1 MISVLVFICIL
12 SILIVVHEFGH
23 FMAAKKIGVRVEK
36 FSLGFG
42 TQLFKHKKGETEYS
56 VSAVPLGGYVKLAG
70 DSLEEFNAKDYEYLS
85 KPAGKRFWVIVL
97 GPLLNYLLGFLCFWL
112 IFTVGYPAL
121 TAKVGGVMDGF
132 GAKIAGIKPGDKV
145 LEIDGEK
152 VVFWEDLQKIIQAK
166 SEASKVSLLV
176 LRDSREEK
184 IDVVIKQDQF
194 SDILGQKHKVG
205 LLGITPDDEFI
216 TVRKGVLDSF
226 VLGWQKTWELTILTY
241 KGLWRVVTG
250 KLAIKE
256 SVTGPLGIFYI
267 TSKAA
272 RLGII
277 AILHLMAVL
286 SISLAIFNLLPL
298 PILDGGHIALLLVEK
313 IRGRMLSL
321 KTDKI
326 ITKVGMTLMISLAI
340 FVTYNDVL
348 RLFGDKI
355 IKIFGK

>member
-1 MISVLVFICIL
+1 MISVLVFVFIL

-23 FMAAKKIGVRVEK
+23 FIAAKKIGVRVEK

-56 VSAVPLGGYVKLAG
+56 VSAIPLGGYVKLSG
-70 DSLEEFNAKDYEYLS
+70 DTPEEFKAKEYEYLS
-85 KPAGKRFWVIVL
+85 KPVGKRFFVIFL
-97 GPLLNYLLGFLCFWL
+97 GPLLNYVLGFLCFWL
-112 IFTVGYPAL
+112 IFSVGYPAL
-121 TAKVGGVMDGF
+121 TAKVGTVMDGF
-132 GAKIAGIKPGDKV
+132 GAKAAGVKPGDKV

-152 VVFWEDLQKIIQAK
+152 VVFWEDLQKIVQSK
-166 SEASKVSLLV
+166 SEASKVSLLI
-176 LRDSREEK
+176 LRDSRQEN

-194 SDILGQKHKVG
+194 NDVLGQKRKIG

-216 TVRKGVLDSF
+216 TVRHNVLESF
-226 VLGWQKTWELTILTY
+226 VLGAQKTWELTILTY
-241 KGLWRVVTG
+241 KGLWRVITG

-277 AILHLMAVL
+277 AVLHLMAVL
-286 SISLAIFNLLPL
+286 SISLGIFNLLPL
-298 PILDGGHIALLLVEK
+298 PILDGGHIVLLGIEK
-313 IRGRMLSL
+313 IRGKMLSL
-321 KTDKI
+321 KADRV
-326 ITKVGMTLMISLAI
+326 ITKIGMTLIISLAI
-340 FVTYNDVL
+340 FVTYNDII

-355 IKIFGK
+355 IKIFGR